1 MKKSFK
7 IHNGCTIDLGEVVA
21 TWTEK
26 YCDPKLD
33 SECYLLRTMFKNNST
48 ILTLGNYNSKNK
60 ADSELKRL
68 LKRKKESGE

>member
-1 MKKSFK
+1 LKKSFK
-7 IHNGCTIDLGEVVA
+7 IHDGCTIDLGEVVA
-21 TWTEK
+21 TLTEK

>member
-7 IHNGCTIDLGEVVA
+7 IHNGCTIDLSEVVA

-26 YCDPKLD
+26 YSDPKLD

-48 ILTLGNYNSKNK
+48 ILTLGNYDSKSK

-68 LKRKKESGE
+68 LKRKKVSCS